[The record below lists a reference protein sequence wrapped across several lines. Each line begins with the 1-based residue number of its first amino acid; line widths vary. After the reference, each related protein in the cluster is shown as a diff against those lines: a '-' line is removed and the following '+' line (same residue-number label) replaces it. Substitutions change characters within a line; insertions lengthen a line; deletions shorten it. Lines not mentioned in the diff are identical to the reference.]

1 MQQRADTSVLDEID
15 RVIRL
20 LLDRMEQQRCL
31 IRKVC
36 AEPVEVE
43 RATAALNRM
52 SVKLESLFEYRS
64 RFDQVR

>member
-1 MQQRADTSVLDEID
+1 MQQRADTFVLDEID

-20 LLDRMEQQRCL
+20 LLDRMEQQRRL

-36 AEPVEVE
+36 AEPVEVQ

-52 SVKLESLFEYRS
+52 SVKLESLFQFRS
-64 RFDQVR
+64 RFHR

>member
-20 LLDRMEQQRCL
+20 LLDRMEQQRRL

-36 AEPVEVE
+36 ARPVEVE
-43 RATAALNRM
+43 SATAALNRM
-52 SVKLESLFEYRS
+52 SVRLESLFQFRS
-64 RFDQVR
+64 RFDR

>member
-1 MQQRADTSVLDEID
+1 MQQRADTSFLDEID

-20 LLDRMEQQRCL
+20 LLDRMEQQHCL

-64 RFDQVR
+64 RLDQVR